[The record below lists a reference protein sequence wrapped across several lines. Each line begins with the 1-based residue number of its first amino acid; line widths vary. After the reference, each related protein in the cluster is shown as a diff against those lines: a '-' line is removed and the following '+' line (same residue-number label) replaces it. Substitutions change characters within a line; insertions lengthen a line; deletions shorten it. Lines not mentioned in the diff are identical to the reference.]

1 MHKIASDFDK
11 TDSVMG
17 IFLYKK
23 YDFFVGDIFSYYKKF
38 FSIKKIKTLG
48 KSTGAA
54 CFLVCDFWHN

>member
-23 YDFFVGDIFSYYKKF
+23 CDFFVGDIFSYDKNFLLYKKD
-38 FSIKKIKTLG
+38 KNPRKING
-48 KSTGAA
+48 CS
-54 CFLVCDFWHN
+54 DFCVL